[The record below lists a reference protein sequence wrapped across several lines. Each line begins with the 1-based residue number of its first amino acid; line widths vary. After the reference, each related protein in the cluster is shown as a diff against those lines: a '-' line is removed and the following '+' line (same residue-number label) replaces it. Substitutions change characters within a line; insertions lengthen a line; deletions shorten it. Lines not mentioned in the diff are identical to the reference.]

1 MGELVITYDTLS
13 LSQQVLERQRGH
25 ADAIA
30 RYLPA
35 NAGIGD
41 ATGLLLSMFDPLS
54 EAAVW
59 AGQEAA
65 RLLGVVEQAMADA
78 VADTAVD
85 LSETDGRVGA
95 AFSKLLGQLGAG
107 PAEPGGHPGL
117 GGPVLGAASDRAP
130 DGYGDVNS
138 FFWQKAADTVGAVTG
153 AVDDATALVQAVGQ
167 WGGTG
172 PVVEVADA
180 SSYLV
185 PAQAPEN
192 PVQDLRWNAG
202 ALLGG
207 VDWVAEKFIG
217 FSILDR
223 CVYHPLAGDWQ
234 SIYRAGQAW
243 SHAGDAV
250 GAVARNHAGLVA
262 STPATWQ
269 GESGDAFR
277 AAMATLTYGAHQLGG
292 AYAVASGLVQRLATV
307 CKLACV
313 AIGAALNLIANKL
326 MKMAAEAATPV
337 IGWAYGA
344 ATAYQDIEAVVKNV
358 RLIYSI
364 FETIESAIEAFAEA
378 RTSIMDKLALIEDL
392 VQGGVG
398 SAAA

>member
-25 ADAIA
+25 ADAVA
-30 RYLPA
+30 GYLPA

-54 EAAVW
+54 EGAVW

-65 RLLGVVEQAMADA
+65 RLLGVVEQTMADA

-85 LSETDGRVGA
+85 LAETDGRVGA

-107 PAEPGGHPGL
+107 STDPGGHPDL
-117 GGPVLGAASDRAP
+117 GGPVLGAASDAAP

-153 AVDDATALVQAVGQ
+153 AVDDATALVEAVGQ
-167 WGGTG
+167 WGGSG
-172 PVVEVADA
+172 PVGEVADA

-185 PAQAPEN
+185 PGQAPEN

-207 VDWVAEKFIG
+207 IDWVAEKFLG

-234 SIYRAGQAW
+234 SIYRASQAW

-250 GAVARNHAGLVA
+250 GAIARNHAGLVA

-277 AAMATLTYGAHQLGG
+277 AAMATLTYGAYELSG
-292 AYAVASGLVQRLATV
+292 AYAVASGLVQKLATV

-358 RLIYSI
+358 RLIYGI
-364 FETIESAIEAFAEA
+364 FETIESAIQAFAEA
-378 RTSIMDKLALIEDL
+378 KTSIMDKLALIEDL